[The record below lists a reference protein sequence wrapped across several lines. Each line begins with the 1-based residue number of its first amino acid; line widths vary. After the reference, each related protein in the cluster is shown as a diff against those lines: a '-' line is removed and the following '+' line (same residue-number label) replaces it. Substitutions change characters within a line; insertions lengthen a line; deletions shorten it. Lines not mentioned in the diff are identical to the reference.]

1 MPWMTFLLP
10 FALTTFSGSIVSSS
24 ERATGAAPSFFS
36 SFLIGLRE
44 AVVGL
49 GASVLAAG
57 APGAAAGVP
66 GAAAGVPG
74 AAASESFFFGAGAF
88 DFLSPP
94 ERPAPPW
101 GTAGLL

>member
-49 GASVLAAG
+49 GAAVLAAGAPGAAAGVPGAAAG

-74 AAASESFFFGAGAF
+74 AAASEALFFGAGAF
-88 DFLSPP
+88 D
-94 ERPAPPW
+94 
-101 GTAGLL
+101 LL